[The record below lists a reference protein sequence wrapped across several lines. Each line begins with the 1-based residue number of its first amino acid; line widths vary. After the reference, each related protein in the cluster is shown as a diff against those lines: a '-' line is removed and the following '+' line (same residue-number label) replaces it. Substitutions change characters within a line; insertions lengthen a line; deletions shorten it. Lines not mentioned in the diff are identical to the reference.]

1 LSTPKSLEI
10 FCNLSLTPSLD
21 KGRGNVG
28 ERGAKPLSKIS
39 SPSPFEE
46 RDTNGESKRGG
57 ASLLNP
63 SPFPLP
69 RGRGIKG
76 DGVTK

>member
-1 LSTPKSLEI
+1 MLIGS
-10 FCNLSLTPSLD
+10 F
-21 KGRGNVG
+21 
-28 ERGAKPLSKIS
+28 RGAKPLFIKY
-39 SPSPFEE
+39 SPSPFKE

-63 SPFPLP
+63 SPFPSS

-76 DGVTK
+76 DGVTNIETKGGEVNNAL